1 MSPILKAPNLL
12 ASVAASRTQLILGVL
27 IDAIN
32 SAVVVIIPVVLFPI
46 LRKRNEALALGYFG
60 SRVIESVVLII
71 GHISL
76 LTLAT
81 LGQEYAQVA
90 APGSP
95 YLQTLGAL
103 LLAVS
108 DWTFLLGPGV
118 AFGLTA
124 LILNYL
130 LYRSRLVPRFIPVW
144 GFVAATLLLADDLLA
159 IFGAM
164 STTSTVF
171 TLMFLPILLQEMV
184 FAVWLIVKGFSPTAV
199 DSRSAGWVQTR

>member
-1 MSPILKAPNLL
+1 MAAMATIEGKNSARRTARIAGALFITATVASILGFQVILSPILKAPNLL
-12 ASVAASRTQLILGVL
+12 ASVAASRTQLILGIL

-32 SAVVVIIPVVLFPI
+32 SAVVVIIPVLLFPI
-46 LRKRNEALALGYFG
+46 LRKHNEALALGYFG

-76 LTLAT
+76 LVLAT
-81 LGQEYAQVA
+81 LGQEYAQAA
-90 APGSP
+90 APGAP

-108 DWTFLLGPGV
+108 DWAFLLGPGV

-130 LYRSRLVPRFIPVW
+130 LYRSRLVPI
-144 GFVAATLLLADDLLA
+144 
-159 IFGAM
+159 
-164 STTSTVF
+164 
-171 TLMFLPILLQEMV
+171 QE
-184 FAVWLIVKGFSPTAV
+184 S
-199 DSRSAGWVQTR
+199 